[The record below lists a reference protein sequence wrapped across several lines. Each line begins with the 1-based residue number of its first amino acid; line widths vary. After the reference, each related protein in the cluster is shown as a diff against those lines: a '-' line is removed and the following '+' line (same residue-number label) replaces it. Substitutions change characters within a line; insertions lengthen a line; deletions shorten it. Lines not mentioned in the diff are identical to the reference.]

1 MRKLLI
7 SAALATATVAA
18 AVPTAA
24 MAQPGYGYGHGWQ
37 NRHGVDRVRINDL
50 LRDLDRV
57 EERIDRGA
65 FQRRD
70 GISRREA
77 FGLRREARQ
86 IRFQLNLAMRN
97 GINQREFFYLRNQV
111 NRLQMRVRMENRD
124 FDNRRGDRFDHD
136 GRRF

>member
-24 MAQPGYGYGHGWQ
+24 MAQPGYGYGNGHGWQ
-37 NRHGVDRVRINDL
+37 NRGRVDRAQIGDL
-50 LRDLDRV
+50 FRDLNRV
-57 EERIDRGA
+57 EQRVDRA
-65 FQRRD
+65 P

>member
-24 MAQPGYGYGHGWQ
+24 MAQQGYGWQ
-37 NRHGVDRVRINDL
+37 NRRGVDRAQVGDL
-50 LRDLDRV
+50 LRDLNRV
-57 EERIDRGA
+57 EQRIDRA
-65 FQRRD
+65 P

-77 FGLRREARQ
+77 FGLRREAQ
-86 IRFQLNLAMRN
+86 QVKFQLNLAMRN
-97 GINQREFFYLRNQV
+97 GINQREFFSLRNQV

-124 FDNRRGDRFDHD
+124 LDNRRGDRFERD
-136 GRRF
+136 GRRY